1 MQKGNFSRK
10 NKGGRRKCRVMWC
23 EMNDKLVTS
32 LEDITSVQM
41 PLFANRVIKRAYEI
55 LRVRITNNAHIVKRL
70 TFPIVFTAKSNR
82 ETMKKHTCAHF

>member
-1 MQKGNFSRK
+1 MT

-41 PLFANRVIKRAYEI
+41 PLFVNRVIERAYEI
-55 LRVRITNNAHIVKRL
+55 FRARIAKNAHIYKRL
-70 TFPIVFTAKSNR
+70 TFLIVFTAKSNR

>member
-1 MQKGNFSRK
+1 
-10 NKGGRRKCRVMWC
+10 MWC

-41 PLFANRVIKRAYEI
+41 LLFANRVIKRAYEI
-55 LRVRITNNAHIVKRL
+55 LRVRITYNAHIVKRL
-70 TFPIVFTAKSNR
+70 TFLIVFTAKSNR